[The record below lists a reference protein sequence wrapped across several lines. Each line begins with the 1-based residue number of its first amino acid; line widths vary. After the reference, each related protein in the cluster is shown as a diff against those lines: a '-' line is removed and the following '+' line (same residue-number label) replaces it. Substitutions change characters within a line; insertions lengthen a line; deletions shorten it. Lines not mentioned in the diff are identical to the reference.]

1 MKKGKRKTS
10 NQEVQTRRVLA
21 SQALKCMQRAVRL
34 LDKIDEA
41 FGGEPF
47 DRRWPPDHRKNIR
60 RFRLY
65 IAMQMELF
73 TLCDHARKVYLRAS
87 GVGPEEWLELGIG
100 VPQSAAQGSGGDI
113 PSGWHA
119 VAYTPSQVLLQRDEP
134 SEQPNAASRNPSTS
148 DEAGSASRRGGRLQ

>member
-10 NQEVQTRRVLA
+10 NPEVQTRRVLA

-47 DRRWPPDHRKNIR
+47 DRRWPPDHRKNIM

-65 IAMQMELF
+65 IAMQMEAFL
-73 TLCDHARKVYLRAS
+73 LCDHARKVYLRAS

-100 VPQSAAQGSGGDI
+100 LPQSAAQGSESSAQGSGGDI
-113 PSGWHA
+113 KPGWHA
-119 VAYTPSQVLLQRDEP
+119 VAYTPSGQVLLQRDEP
-134 SEQPNAASRNPSTS
+134 TS
-148 DEAGSASRRGGRLQ
+148 DDGGSAPRRGGRVQ